1 MEEVEAAR
9 ERELQATEAKLGP
22 ANSVRPYQRKR
33 VPKNQEAEI
42 TRLQKR
48 SVRLQKEAA
57 ITQRQALLEEEPSLE
72 QVAQKKAVQ
81 LRLRLPS
88 GENVKRNFLLSHP
101 VEQVRLFAEISYP
114 FLIYNPTSCWPNF
127 LEPYSPFGRSL
138 SPTQVLPNPWG
149 WWWSCPLVSNAT
161 IYNKFSG
168 PKHKRQT
175 VTPEIH
181 DLWMTITI
189 DACVVFFYLT
199 SGIIYLW

>member
-114 FLIYNPTSCWPNF
+114 FLIYNPYILLAQFPRTVFTVW
-127 LEPYSPFGRSL
+127 EESL
-138 SPTQVLPNPWG
+138 ADAGITQSMG
-149 WWWSCPLVSNAT
+149 LVVELSA
-161 IYNKFSG
+161 S
-168 PKHKRQT
+168 
-175 VTPEIH
+175 E
-181 DLWMTITI
+181 
-189 DACVVFFYLT
+189 
-199 SGIIYLW
+199 